1 MSGAGVTV
9 HRFSYPCRF
18 KKREDGSYFIR
29 FPDLPEAIVDLVEE
43 TDLHRSAHKCLASVR
58 YWRITNEIEVP
69 SPSPPRDGQPVIEL
83 SLVQALSD
91 TIARGRSALS
101 DTDGADESSERRDAS
116 VEREPPP
123 FIQNRQDQ
131 DIFEPIAVA
140 AE

>member
-1 MSGAGVTV
+1 
-9 HRFSYPCRF
+9 
-18 KKREDGSYFIR
+18 
-29 FPDLPEAIVDLVEE
+29 LPEAIVDLVEE

-58 YWRITNEIEVP
+58 YWRITNEIEV
-69 SPSPPRDGQPVIEL
+69 PSPPRDGQPVIEL